1 MNAAF
6 IYSQPIHGVFLYPG
20 RSRPSNK
27 VNKVNVSRFTAS
39 GRLYFLYL
47 DNALYKTCYQVQVR
61 FISLLRVPDDH
72 GLHQRTDLSALSN
85 VPREGG
91 RIKLGRRVERRDQ
104 P

>member
-1 MNAAF
+1 M
-6 IYSQPIHGVFLYPG
+6 FLYPG

-27 VNKVNVSRFTAS
+27 VNVGRFTAS
-39 GRLYFLYL
+39 GRLYFLYF

-61 FISLLRVPDDH
+61 FISLLSVPDDY

-91 RIKLGRRVERRDQ
+91 RIKLGRRVERQDR